1 VSEHGAGPDATDT
14 TELDG
19 VVDCLPL
26 VHHTVRPEWIDY
38 NGHMSEAFYVLVF
51 GYATDAMMIETG
63 LHAGYRESTG
73 CSLYTVEAHIRYLND
88 VPEGARL
95 AVRTRVLGA
104 DAKKLRFAHE
114 LFVVADP
121 HPTEGVEGTE
131 SAKGIEDPS
140 PATLPTEAEPVATTE
155 LLALHVDQQA
165 GRAAPFPQ
173 RIRERLVS
181 LTEDAPAWAGRSIV
195 EVPAPPAQVASRRS

>member
-1 VSEHGAGPDATDT
+1 M
-14 TELDG
+14 DG

-73 CSLYTVEAHIRYLND
+73 CSLYTVEAHIRYLSD
-88 VPEGARL
+88 VAEGARL
-95 AVRTRVLGA
+95 AVRTRILGA
-104 DAKKLRFAHE
+104 DAKKVRFAHE
-114 LFVVADP
+114 LFVVADG
-121 HPTEGVEGTE
+121 H
-131 SAKGIEDPS
+131 

-155 LLALHVDQQA
+155 LLALHVDQA
-165 GRAAPFPQ
+165 VGRAAPLPE

-181 LTEDAPAWAGRSIV
+181 LTEDAPAWAGRSIA
-195 EVPAPPAQVASRRS
+195 EVPAVRS

>member
-1 VSEHGAGPDATDT
+1 M
-14 TELDG
+14 DG
-19 VVDCLPL
+19 FVDCLPL

-63 LHAGYRESTG
+63 LHAGYREATG
-73 CSLYTVEAHIRYLND
+73 CSLYTVEAHIRYLSD

-104 DAKKLRFAHE
+104 DAKKVRFAHE
-114 LFVVADP
+114 LFVVADARP
-121 HPTEGVEGTE
+121 SEGIEGTE

-155 LLALHVDQQA
+155 LLALHVDQA
-165 GRAAPFPQ
+165 VGRATPFPETV
-173 RIRERLVS
+173 RARLAS
-181 LTEDAPAWAGRSIV
+181 LTEDAPIWAGRSIV
-195 EVPAPPAQVASRRS
+195 EVPAVSP

>member
-1 VSEHGAGPDATDT
+1 M
-14 TELDG
+14 DG

-73 CSLYTVEAHIRYLND
+73 CSLYTVEAHIRYLSD

-104 DAKKLRFAHE
+104 GAKKVRFAHE
-114 LFVVADP
+114 LFVVD
-121 HPTEGVEGTE
+121 TEVSGETPG
-131 SAKGIEDPS
+131 
-140 PATLPTEAEPVATTE
+140 TLPTEAEPVATSE
-155 LLALHVDQQA
+155 LLALHVDRTA
-165 GRAAPFPQ
+165 GRAAPFPE

-181 LTEDAPAWAGRSIV
+181 LAEDAPAWAGRSIA
-195 EVPAPPAQVASRRS
+195 EVPAVLS